1 MYKVKTHAAANA
13 KAKVI
18 LGSLLTEADF
28 TKLIQLETA
37 DAVKSYLLTK
47 THYQKMA
54 MTITDDTEAF
64 EILLKKYFFTV
75 YEKFFLFYVD
85 EYRNFFKAMLN
96 RYEVENLKLF
106 IRTLNR
112 GESVSGISEHLLYST
127 RYSNLDYRALLTAC
141 TMEDLMIILKGTLYF
156 DTLKIFID
164 EPPEQMSFHM
174 EMALDRSYFN
184 RLYDAIMKLKKRD
197 REIML
202 NLYGINV
209 DILNI
214 QWIYRGRKYFDI
226 SSEELFN
233 FTLSEGKNYDFK
245 ALKTFCY
252 MDLEAYKSV
261 VESGDYGAVFK
272 DKPYMMERAMEKHL
286 FYRMDDFTKH
296 AENSIA
302 WPMVLI
308 HKFEYEVRDLYT
320 ILEAKKYGVADTQSF
335 LIRELKGAM

>member
-1 MYKVKTHAAANA
+1 MYKVRTHAAANA

-18 LGSLLTEADF
+18 LGSLLTEDDF

-37 DAVKSYLLTK
+37 DAVKSYLLSK
-47 THYQKMA
+47 THYQKM
-54 MTITDDTEAF
+54 TTTVNDDTEAF
-64 EILLKKYFFTV
+64 EILLKKYFFTA

-85 EYRNFFKAMLN
+85 AYRNFFKAMLN

-112 GESVSGISEHLLYST
+112 GESVRGISEHLLFSA
-127 RYSNLDYRALLTAC
+127 RYSNLDYEALLTAR
-141 TMEDLMIILKGTLYF
+141 TIEDLMSILKGTLYY
-156 DTLKIFID
+156 DTIRIFID

-184 RLYDAIMKLKKRD
+184 RLYEAINKLKKRD
-197 REIML
+197 RLMML
-202 NLYGINV
+202 DLLGINV

-233 FTLSEGKNYDFK
+233 FTLNAGKLYDYK
-245 ALKTFCY
+245 ALKAFCY

-261 VESGDYGAVFK
+261 IEASDYGEIFK
-272 DKPYMMERAMEKHL
+272 DKPYMLERAMEKHL
-286 FYRMDDFTKH
+286 FYRLDDFIKH

-302 WPMVLI
+302 WPVVLI
-308 HKFEYEVRDLYT
+308 FKFEYEVRDLYT
-320 ILEAKKYGVADTQSF
+320 ILEAKKYGVSDTQAF